1 MRRLRVL
8 QTDFFRDENIGL
20 YAKAS
25 DGICVMGNHIPH
37 KRAAE
42 IGKVIGAEVFQT
54 NIANSEIVGI
64 FCALNSN
71 GIVLPKIASQDEIK
85 NFKRV
90 ARERGMSLA
99 IVKSKFTALGNI
111 ILCNDKGAIVSKL
124 LSSSDKKTIENCLG
138 VKSEYGVVAGLNSV
152 GSCGIATN
160 KGCVLHRDA
169 SEEELDKFQSALDVE
184 TDIGTANFGSPFL
197 GSCGI
202 ANSKG
207 VVMGDS
213 TTGPEATRIME
224 TLGLL

>member
-1 MRRLRVL
+1 MRVL

-25 DGICVMGNHIPH
+25 DGICVIGNHIPH

-85 NFKRV
+85 SFKRI
-90 ARERGMSLA
+90 ARERGMSLTV
-99 IVKSKFTALGNI
+99 VKTKFTALGNL
-111 ILCNDKGAIVSKL
+111 ILCNDKGAIVSRL
-124 LSSSDKKTIENCLG
+124 LSHSDKKAVENCLG
-138 VKSEYGVVAGLNSV
+138 VKSEYCTVAGLNNV

-160 KGCVLHRDA
+160 RGCVLHRDA
-169 SEEELDKFQSALDVE
+169 SEEELDKFQEVLQVD

-202 ANSKG
+202 ASSNG
-207 VVMGDS
+207 VVLGEG

>member
-1 MRRLRVL
+1 MRVL

-25 DGICVMGNHIPH
+25 DGICVIGNHIPH

-71 GIVLPKIASQDEIK
+71 GILLPKIASQDEIES
-85 NFKRV
+85 FKGI
-90 ARERGMSLA
+90 ARERGMSLTV
-99 IVKSKFTALGNI
+99 VKTKFTALGNL
-111 ILCNDKGAIVSKL
+111 ILCNDKGAIVSRL
-124 LSSSDKKTIENCLG
+124 LSHSDKKAVENCLG
-138 VKSEYGVVAGLNSV
+138 VKSEYCTVAGLNNV

-160 KGCVLHRDA
+160 RGCVLHRDA
-169 SEEELDKFQSALDVE
+169 SEEELDKFQEVLQVD

-202 ANSKG
+202 ASSNG
-207 VVMGDS
+207 VVLGEG